1 MSTRSIE
8 LYSGR
13 RDRVKYPNPAS
24 FEVPFA
30 AVQSNNAN
38 SSQSV
43 DPVCNAGIYYSF
55 TLYSR
60 VVPYNYG
67 VFREGSTAY
76 SAYLKFDFIDKG
88 NLIANF
94 YKGYT
99 LIDDDSGEARIVRS
113 FDPTTASVTFDEPFN
128 DSLVPGNTY
137 SIYAGY
143 PNKDS
148 VFIPS
153 LDNNGNSISPAELAY
168 NGNHVIFETPNPNYS
183 NDQNSNIFFRKISY
197 YDSVNQIAYF
207 DTPLPFDYE
216 GLEEDQHF
224 TLRKIPPSE
233 RWTLDTESYYN
244 TTPPSN
250 PDIGPCIGSVITL
263 PEGAS
268 TMNNFYKGQFVYFV
282 SNVPQSY
289 TPPLPSR
296 TTLKYPIPG
305 IFYPVYGLFYI
316 KAYNASTRELSVVTI
331 NTNEYNESPLPTYG
345 PYEPITP
352 SGFTLPPAG
361 GKFISIENVGGTTY
375 RALANPAI
383 NFSVLPPKTARLVL
397 ELEPGTY
404 SFEWTVRLSS
414 NILIDQPTNDSGGVQ
429 TFGFTSEWYSIGSIQ
444 HEFITY
450 EFTRTTSPGVTEV
463 IFDIK
468 ILTQTGNT
476 EPVYIEWSDL
486 TITRVDTINII
497 SYKYDNENPIDYNG
511 SIVSQSQ
518 TPCYSVTLSRLI
530 LPNKPLLTG
539 SRIAFY
545 PYIYVE
551 FTDATAPT
559 GASNVIVSNN
569 PNSKRALFTVGIPQV
584 SSPDQQAFLTLSE
597 GNTQIIKFKPNDNLR
612 FSVYLP
618 DGTLFTTLVPDS
630 FSPYEPDPGLQINAV
645 FTYTRI

>member
-1 MSTRSIE
+1 MSTRYIE

-38 SSQSV
+38 ASQSL
-43 DPVCNAGIYYSF
+43 DPVCNAGIYYTF

-60 VVPYNYG
+60 VTPYNYG
-67 VFREGSTAY
+67 PFREGSTSY
-76 SAYLKFDFIDKG
+76 TAYLAFDYLDAG
-88 NLIANF
+88 NVIPNF

-99 LIDDDSGEARIVRS
+99 LLDDTSGESRIVRS
-113 FDPTTASVTFDEPFN
+113 FDPTTASVTFDEPF
-128 DSLVPGNTY
+128 SEPLVPGNTY

-143 PNKDS
+143 PNRDS

-168 NGNHVIFETPNPNYS
+168 NGNTVIFETPNSNYS
-183 NDQNSNIFFRKISY
+183 NAQNSNIFFRKISY

-216 GLEEDQHF
+216 GSDEDQTF
-224 TLRKIPPSE
+224 TLRKIPPNE
-233 RWTLDTESYYN
+233 RWTLDTPSYYN

-250 PDIGPCIGSVITL
+250 PSIGPLVGSVITL
-263 PEGAS
+263 PEGSS
-268 TMNNFYKGQFVYFV
+268 TMDNFYKGQFVYFV

-296 TTLKYPIPG
+296 TALRYPIPG

-316 KAYNASTRELSVVTI
+316 NAYNASTRELSVVTT
-331 NTNEYNESPLPTYG
+331 NTNEYNASPLPTYG
-345 PYEPITP
+345 PYEPSNP
-352 SGFTLPPAG
+352 SGFTLPPG
-361 GKFISIENVGGTTY
+361 SKFISIENVGGTTY
-375 RALANPAI
+375 RATTNPAI
-383 NFSVLPPKTARLVL
+383 DFSTLKTCEMVL
-397 ELEPGTY
+397 ELDPGTY
-404 SFEWTVRLSS
+404 SFVWTVRLSPNCETGEYS
-414 NILIDQPTNDSGGVQ
+414 DSGAVQ
-429 TFGFTSEWYSIGSIQ
+429 TFGFTAEWYTIGGVP
-444 HEFITY
+444 HEYVTY
-450 EFTRTTSPGVTEV
+450 EFTRTTSPGVKEV
-463 IFDIK
+463 RFVIGIK
-468 ILTQTGNT
+468 TVDGNT
-476 EPVYIEWSDL
+476 DPAYLEWSEL

-497 SYKYDNENPIDYNG
+497 TYKYDNEIPIDYNG
-511 SIVSQSQ
+511 SVVSQSQ
-518 TPCYSVTLSRLI
+518 TPCYTVTLNKLI

-559 GASNVIVSNN
+559 GASNVIISNN
-569 PNSKRALFTVGIPQV
+569 PNSKRALFTIGIPQV
-584 SSPDQQAFLTLSE
+584 SSPEDQAFLTLTE

-618 DGTLFTTLVPDS
+618 DGTLFTTLVPDA
-630 FSPYEPDPGLQINAV
+630 FSPYEADPALQINAV
-645 FTYTRI
+645 FTYKLL